1 MKKSLLSVAIVTV
14 LLLAVAVFASAQ
26 DYVSAPFTKTAPDL
40 DGVLNDEAWTLAA
53 EKGGKVTLS
62 YNLNGKRASGVETE
76 VYVAWDYD
84 YLYIAYK
91 AYQDE
96 STLINTIANDGG
108 AVWIDEDDIEIFIDT
123 MFPASTFKQ
132 FVSNPNGIRSV
143 IAAGWDVWAEIYKD
157 HWIVEI
163 AIPFDQFNV
172 WPDVGDEWA
181 CNFSR
186 HIGYLTG
193 AGDGEWLTFSPLV
206 GSTFLDASTLC
217 LLEFVR

>member
-1 MKKSLLSVAIVTV
+1 MKKSLL
-14 LLLAVAVFASAQ
+14 LAVILILTVGITALATDV
-26 DYVSAPFTKTAPDL
+26 VSAPFTKDAPVL
-40 DGVLNDEAWTLAA
+40 DGKLDDAAWALAA
-53 EKGGKVTLS
+53 EKGGKVNLN
-62 YNLNGKRASGVETE
+62 YHLNGKKNTSGLETE

-91 AYQDE
+91 CYQDE

-108 AVWIDEDDIEIFIDT
+108 AVWIDEDDVEMFFDT
-123 MFPASTFKQ
+123 MFPASTYKQ

-206 GSTFLDASTLC
+206 GSTFLDPSTLC